1 MKRKVFVLFLSFL
14 SLFGLT
20 ACGNDSQEDEQISI
34 AYSIPGLTGPIWNA
48 AREGF
53 LEQTEAL
60 GWEGTVIDPNDSLE
74 QQISLLDNQLN
85 NNLDGLIITPID
97 GQAVGPTLD
106 KFAEQDVPV
115 VAIDR
120 QVVGDVITT
129 VEADNFQ
136 VGLDMGQAYID
147 SLDGEDGEVLIVGGP
162 LSSSATVLR
171 TDGFKEALEGHDNI
185 TIVGESAT
193 EFENELALSAVSNY
207 LQSNPNINGI
217 FICTDT
223 LLPAVITALDEASK
237 LHKLGEEDH
246 VFVYSVD
253 GDSFGLEQVVNGNID
268 ATYGLDPYTWASEAV
283 KALEAYMNGETVEEN
298 TLVSGH
304 IVTSENYEELKEQG
318 LLWGAE

>member
-1 MKRKVFVLFLSFL
+1 MKKKVVLVLS
-14 SLFGLT
+14 SLLAVLGLA
-20 ACGNDSQEDEQISI
+20 ACRSDSQSDDQINV

-53 LEQTEAL
+53 LEQTEEL

-85 NNLDGLIITPID
+85 NNLDGLVITPID

-106 KFAEQDVPV
+106 RFAEQGVPV

-147 SLDGEDGEVLIVGGP
+147 SLNGADGEVLIVGGP

-171 TDGFKEALEGHDNI
+171 TDGFKKALEGHENV

-223 LLPAVITALDEASK
+223 LLPAVITALDEADK
-237 LHKLGEEDH
+237 LYKVGEEDH
-246 VFVYSVD
+246 VYVYSVD

-268 ATYGLDPYTWASEAV
+268 ATYGLDPYSWASEAV
-283 KALEAYMNGETVEEN
+283 KALEAHINGETVEESI
-298 TLVSGH
+298 LVGGN
-304 IVTSENYEELKEQG
+304 IVTSENYEELNEQG